1 MRLKKQGILYLIAD
15 RKLGDE
21 KILEALAAGVD
32 RVQLREKNVT
42 SAKYLE
48 DALWLK
54 EQAKRTGALFL
65 VNDRLDIALL
75 SGADGVHLGQE
86 DVPVD
91 AAKRLAAE
99 CGRPDF
105 IVGATAKTKEQ
116 ARRALEMGAD
126 YLGSG
131 AWHATSTKPEALPIK
146 EETYLEILKAAPIP
160 NVAIG
165 GLTPENCGRPLELG
179 ASGLAVAGG
188 ILGADSI
195 TEAVRRFRE
204 RLCENGNRRSGL

>member
-1 MRLKKQGILYLIAD
+1 M
-15 RKLGDE
+15 
-21 KILEALAAGVD
+21 
-32 RVQLREKNVT
+32 
-42 SAKYLE
+42 
-48 DALWLK
+48 
-54 EQAKRTGALFL
+54 
-65 VNDRLDIALL
+65 
-75 SGADGVHLGQE
+75 
-86 DVPVD
+86 D

-160 NVAIG
+160 NVA
-165 GLTPENCGRPLELG
+165 
-179 ASGLAVAGG
+179 SGLAVAGG

-204 RLCENGNRRSGL
+204 RLCENGNRRSSL

>member
-1 MRLKKQGILYLIAD
+1 MRLKRQGILYLIAD

-32 RVQLREKNVT
+32 LVQLREKNVT
-42 SAKYLE
+42 SARYLE

-131 AWHATSTKPEALPIK
+131 AWHPTPTKPEALPIK